1 MHILAAIGAGLGV
14 ALLILWRMQQA
25 SNAVRDVANAADDVR
40 GFFRRWAWR
49 RKADTNPLDAIE
61 DAREAAVVMMIV
73 VAQADGALTERE
85 RLAILAQMSEHFG
98 ATSRQSEELLARGRW
113 LVQDKADPA
122 EIFRRLT
129 PTIRKSC
136 GPKEQQ
142 DLLAM
147 LRTVAAADGTV
158 DEGVKHDIA
167 NLAHVLK
174 D

>member
-1 MHILAAIGAGLGV
+1 MHILAAIGAALGV

-25 SNAVRDVANAADDVR
+25 STAVRDVAEAADDVR
-40 GFFRRWAWR
+40 GLFRRWTWR
-49 RKADTNPLDAIE
+49 RKANTNPLDVIA
-61 DAREAAVVMMIV
+61 DPREAAIAMMIV
-73 VAQADGALTERE
+73 TAQADGALTERE

-98 ATSRQSEELLARGRW
+98 ATSRQGEELLARGRW

-129 PTIRKSC
+129 PIIRKSC

-147 LRTVAAADGTV
+147 LRTVAAADGAM
-158 DEGVKHDIA
+158 DETIKHDIDH
-167 NLAHVLK
+167 LAHVLK
-174 D
+174 G